1 MNSLGKKV
9 VKNLLVVVGSISGL
23 AAISTA
29 FMYLFKLG
37 KYGRRKL

>member
-9 VKNLLVVVGSISGL
+9 VKNMLVVVGSISGL

-29 FMYLFKLG
+29 FKYLMSSIFP
-37 KYGRRKL
+37 RKEP